1 MHENSKSE
9 YNINK
14 EPENALYFIKKKET
28 RSIVSKIVLKSLLML
43 LGV

>member
-14 EPENALYFIKKKET
+14 EPENALYFIKKKKQGPSYQKLYL
-28 RSIVSKIVLKSLLML
+28 RAC
-43 LGV
+43 

>member
-14 EPENALYFIKKKET
+14 EPENVLYLKKET
-28 RSIVSKIVLKSLLML
+28 MSIASKIVLKSLLML